1 MAEVTLDP
9 GALDEL
15 NSIET
20 RALFDTTDKLSS
32 LGIGR
37 IVNLPQIIVVGD
49 QSSGKSSVLEAI
61 SHVKF
66 PVSSG
71 LCTRFATELVL
82 RNGSERRV
90 KATIQ
95 FHNDVKPA
103 REMRVDYYG
112 REDIGKIVAAAKEHM
127 GLTDSNRG
135 FSKDVLRL
143 EVEGPNLYPLTLVD
157 LPGIFHTATA
167 KQSAEG
173 RTTVMELVENY
184 MEKRNSIIL
193 AVISASNQLANQRV
207 LEEAAKHDPCRERT
221 LGVITKPDLLHPG
234 SPDELEYLQVVRG
247 REAVHNLQ
255 LGWHVLRNL
264 PDYGESEADPDSR
277 DAVERKF
284 FESGSWASIPVIHR
298 GMSALR
304 KRLSHILHDHIK
316 KSLPGV
322 VDEIRGKLA
331 EHEAE
336 LARLGQ
342 ARSSAADMRAYL
354 VDIAARFEKLVR
366 EGIQGHYNDPFFGGF
381 DGSDRKLRSHLRSFN
396 RAIRHILLVQGSS
409 QKIYPGPPGTARE
422 RKIPVHLQEFL
433 DKHPYDLPMPE
444 PITWSEMATQLER
457 QAAANQGIEFPGY
470 AITDLIVQLFQRQS
484 KPWEAVARV
493 HLEKVTAVVKVF
505 VDEAFEHVAGPLG
518 ACSTTSTILSTCVD
532 PFFDAREKILEKK
545 LRELLRP
552 LQEGYALPLDV
563 DFQEAMDRRISD
575 RGFEDASDNSDDD
588 NLEEDNSDGSVH
600 SRADLPRRRNEFG
613 TGRAIETMQT
623 FYDMALRTFTDNL
636 INLALESCLIQEL
649 PGIMTPKAVN
659 EMDDKRLA
667 ELAAESEEIR
677 ERRTQLQTDIKLL
690 KQGLDQCRRHR
701 PRGVTRE
708 KGPMPSTPKEHGI
721 STIIPSVQRTTP
733 TNSTQRET
741 VGELSMIV
749 TPHGQQTSRGFTK
762 IVPIVVTHKEGKT
775 SAEYTPVKKTKAPV
789 VKLPPSESYT
799 QTAKKPE
806 KVIPTENSGLFGSI
820 SRTPVRFG
828 DGTNNIFSQVPSQP
842 LSSFGT
848 SSGTSGLAFGMPGT
862 LSFEKGFGTK
872 ESANAN
878 TVAFGG
884 FGKSS
889 PGGSNAFGSQGS
901 AVTTWSFDSSENDAA
916 KVQGE
921 KTSIRTA

>member
-15 NSIET
+15 NSVET

-37 IVNLPQIIVVGD
+37 IVKLPQIIVVGD

-82 RNGSERRV
+82 RNGSQRRV

-95 FHNDVKPA
+95 FHDELKPA
-103 REMRVDYYG
+103 REMRVNYDG
-112 REDIGKIVAAAKEHM
+112 REDIGKIIAAAKDHM

-135 FSKDVLRL
+135 FSKDILRL

-173 RTTVMELVENY
+173 RTTVMELVESY
-184 MEKRNSIIL
+184 MAKKNSIIL
-193 AVISASNQLANQRV
+193 AVISASNELANQRV
-207 LEEAAKHDPCRERT
+207 LEEAAKHDPARERT

-247 REAVHNLQ
+247 REAVHKLQ

-264 PDYGESEADPDSR
+264 RDYGEPKADPDSR

-298 GMSALR
+298 GIYALR

-316 KSLPGV
+316 KRLPGV
-322 VDEIRGKLA
+322 LEEIREKLA

-336 LARLGQ
+336 LVRLGQ

-354 VDIAARFEKLVR
+354 VDIAGKFERLVR
-366 EGIQGHYNDPFFGGF
+366 DGIQGHYNDPFFGGF

-409 QKIYPGPPGTARE
+409 EKIYPSPPGSTR
-422 RKIPVHLQEFL
+422 RKGIPIHLQEFL
-433 DKHPYDLPMPE
+433 DKHPYDLPMPKL
-444 PITWSEMATQLER
+444 ITRSEMATQLER
-457 QAAANQGIEFPGY
+457 QAAANQGTEFPGY
-470 AITDLIVQLFQRQS
+470 ASTNLIVQLFQRQS

-493 HLEKVTAVVKVF
+493 HLEKVTAVVKAF
-505 VDEAFEHVAGPLG
+505 VDEAFEHIAGPLG
-518 ACSTTSTILSTCVD
+518 TCSTTSMILATCVD
-532 PFFDAREKILEKK
+532 PFFDAREKILEIK

-563 DFQEAMDRRISD
+563 DFQEAMSRGISH
-575 RGFEDASDNSDDD
+575 RGVEDVSDDSDDNNSDDNDSDDDNSDDD
-588 NLEEDNSDGSVH
+588 DSDGSRH

-613 TGRAIETMQT
+613 TGRAVETMLT

-649 PGIMTPKAVN
+649 PGILTPKAVN
-659 EMDDKRLA
+659 GMDDTRLA

-690 KQGLDQCRRHR
+690 KQGLDQCRRYR
-701 PRGVTRE
+701 FRGVTSE
-708 KGPMPSTPKEHGI
+708 KVPLSSTLKDHGTF
-721 STIIPSVQRTTP
+721 TIIPSAQHTKP
-733 TNSTQRET
+733 TKSTQRET
-741 VGELSMIV
+741 AVGLP
-749 TPHGQQTSRGFTK
+749 T
-762 IVPIVVTHKEGKT
+762 IVPIVQPIQGEL
-775 SAEYTPVKKTKAPV
+775 SAESTPVKKTKAPV
-789 VKLPPSESYT
+789 VKLPPPESYSKLAT
-799 QTAKKPE
+799 KAE
-806 KVIPTENSGLFGSI
+806 NISPTEKSGLFGSI
-820 SRTPVRFG
+820 RRKP
-828 DGTNNIFSQVPSQP
+828 DGTSNIFDQVSSQP
-842 LSSFGT
+842 HSNFVT
-848 SSGTSGLAFGMPGT
+848 TSGTSGLSFGMSGGFT
-862 LSFEKGFGTK
+862 FEKGLGTK
-872 ESANAN
+872 RSTIPDE
-878 TVAFGG
+878 VAFGG
-884 FGKSS
+884 LGKSS
-889 PGGSNAFGSQGS
+889 PGGSDIFGSQS
-901 AVTTWSFDSSENDAA
+901 NAVTTWSFDSGQKDAA
-916 KVQGE
+916 TVEGE
-921 KTSIRTA
+921 KTAIWTA

>member
-1 MAEVTLDP
+1 MAKVTLDP

-15 NSIET
+15 NSVET
-20 RALFDTTDKLSS
+20 RALLDTTDKLSS

-82 RNGSERRV
+82 RNGSQRRV

-103 REMRVDYYG
+103 REIRVDYYG

-135 FSKDVLRL
+135 FSKDILRL

-173 RTTVMELVENY
+173 RTTVMELVDSY
-184 MEKRNSIIL
+184 MEKKNSIIL

-207 LEEAAKHDPCRERT
+207 LEEAAKHDPARERT

-264 PDYGESEADPDSR
+264 PNYGESGANPDSR

-284 FESGSWASIPVIHR
+284 FESGSWASIPLIHR
-298 GMSALR
+298 GIYALR

-322 VDEIRGKLA
+322 LAEIREKLA

-342 ARSSAADMRAYL
+342 VRSSAADMRAYL
-354 VDIAARFEKLVR
+354 VDIAGSFERLVR
-366 EGIQGHYNDPFFGGF
+366 DGIQGHYNDPFFGGF

-396 RAIRHILLVQGSS
+396 RAIRHILLVHGSS
-409 QKIYPGPPGTARE
+409 QKISPSPRQ
-422 RKIPVHLQEFL
+422 KSIPLHLEEFL
-433 DKHPYDLPMPE
+433 AKHPYDLRMPE
-444 PITWSEMATQLER
+444 PITWPEMATQLER
-457 QAAANQGIEFPGY
+457 QAAANQGTEFPGY
-470 AITDLIVQLFQRQS
+470 TSTNLIVQLFQRQS

-493 HLEKVTAVVKVF
+493 HLEKVTAIAKAF

-518 ACSTTSTILSTCVD
+518 TCSTTSAILSTCVD
-532 PFFDAREKILEKK
+532 PFFDTREKLLENK

-552 LQEGYALPLDV
+552 IQEGYALPLDV
-563 DFQEAMDRRISD
+563 DFQEAMDRRIKDRRLVEVSD
-575 RGFEDASDNSDDD
+575 DSDNDDSDNENSDDD
-588 NLEEDNSDGSVH
+588 HSDGWPY
-600 SRADLPRRRNEFG
+600 SRTELSHLRTKFETR
-613 TGRAIETMQT
+613 RAIETMQT
-623 FYDMALRTFTDNL
+623 LYDMALRTFTDNL
-636 INLALESCLIQEL
+636 TNLALESCLIQEL
-649 PGIMTPKAVN
+649 PGILTAKAVN
-659 EMDDKRLA
+659 EMDDTRLA

-677 ERRTQLQTDIKLL
+677 ARRTQLQTDIKLL
-690 KQGLDQCRRHR
+690 KQGLDQCRRRR
-701 PRGVTRE
+701 PRGVTKE
-708 KGPMPSTPKEHGI
+708 KSPPPSTLKEHGI
-721 STIIPSVQRTTP
+721 LTIIPSVQRTTLTKGTQWETAGALP
-733 TNSTQRET
+733 MIGKQHLFDYSKMRTFMLTTNDSY
-741 VGELSMIV
+741 
-749 TPHGQQTSRGFTK
+749 TSRPADEPRIHT
-762 IVPIVVTHKEGKT
+762 
-775 SAEYTPVKKTKAPV
+775 
-789 VKLPPSESYT
+789 
-799 QTAKKPE
+799 
-806 KVIPTENSGLFGSI
+806 
-820 SRTPVRFG
+820 
-828 DGTNNIFSQVPSQP
+828 
-842 LSSFGT
+842 
-848 SSGTSGLAFGMPGT
+848 
-862 LSFEKGFGTK
+862 
-872 ESANAN
+872 
-878 TVAFGG
+878 
-884 FGKSS
+884 KSS
-889 PGGSNAFGSQGS
+889 PYRHNTHRGENVSR
-901 AVTTWSFDSSENDAA
+901 VYSS
-916 KVQGE
+916 
-921 KTSIRTA
+921 